1 MNKYLEKDLMVQGV
15 GIFVTNL
22 LGGQAEQLL
31 KEVNNKTINNF
42 SGEIVGGV
50 FLVAGSLMLRKRK
63 TKQFGAVIGA
73 VGASIIANRLVDRV
87 LGKGSPATTL
97 RGSNGQTVTEEGR
110 RVPPDFWFKE
120 QFPEEARRL
129 MEQGFLLPI

>member
-1 MNKYLEKDLMVQGV
+1 MVQGV

-22 LGGQAEQLL
+22 LGREAEELL
-31 KEVNNKTINNF
+31 SEVNNKTLNKF

-73 VGASIIANRLVDRV
+73 VGASIIAKHLVNRV
-87 LGKGSPATTL
+87 LGKGSPATVMQ
-97 RGSNGQTVTEEGR
+97 GSNGQTVTEEGR
-110 RVPPDFWFKE
+110 RVPPEFWFQE

>member
-1 MNKYLEKDLMVQGV
+1 MVQGV

-22 LGGQAEQLL
+22 LGREAEELL

-73 VGASIIANRLVDRV
+73 VGASIIATRLVDRV
-87 LGKGSPATTL
+87 LRKGSPATL
-97 RGSNGQTVTEEGR
+97 QGSNGQTVTEESR

>member
-1 MNKYLEKDLMVQGV
+1 MNKYLEKDLLVQGV

-22 LGGQAEQLL
+22 LGREAEELL

-63 TKQFGAVIGA
+63 TKQLGAVIGA
-73 VGASIIANRLVDRV
+73 VGASIIANRLVNRV
-87 LGKGSPATTL
+87 LGKGSPATL
-97 RGSNGQTVTEEGR
+97 QGSNGQTVTEGR
-110 RVPPDFWFKE
+110 RVSPEFWFKE
-120 QFPEEARRL
+120 EFPEESRRL
-129 MEQGFLLPI
+129 IEQGFLLPI

>member
-15 GIFVTNL
+15 GIFVTTL

-73 VGASIIANRLVDRV
+73 VGASLIANHLVNRV
-87 LGKGSPATTL
+87 LGKGSPATMQ
-97 RGSNGQTVTEEGR
+97 GSNGQTVTEENR
-110 RVPPDFWFKE
+110 RVSPEFWFKE